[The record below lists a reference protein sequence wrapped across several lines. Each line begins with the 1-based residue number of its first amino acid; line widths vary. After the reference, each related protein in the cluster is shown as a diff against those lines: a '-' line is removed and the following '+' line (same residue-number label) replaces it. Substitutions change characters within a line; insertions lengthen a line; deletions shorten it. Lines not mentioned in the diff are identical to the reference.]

1 MPNYVYIKI
10 RRDTALNW
18 SSNNPTLKLGEIGYD
33 MTNKRLKV
41 GDGTTSWNSLSFIM
55 PEIIND
61 LTSGGSDKALSA
73 EQGKTLKEK
82 ISDLEDSVSEIIE
95 TGGVPVVNNLT
106 STSTTSAL
114 SANMGRQLKSEID
127 AVTASGGT
135 PVDDNLTSTSTTHAL
150 SANQGRVL
158 NGKIASVESKVDNVG
173 IFGMGYSIDEFNNY
187 SKPTKITFEDGV
199 TATLSWTAG
208 TQLRKIT
215 ASTGEVMTIDYD
227 DDGRIIG
234 RSVTRG

>member
-1 MPNYVYIKI
+1 MP
-10 RRDTALNW
+10 
-18 SSNNPTLKLGEIGYD
+18 
-33 MTNKRLKV
+33 
-41 GDGTTSWNSLSFIM
+41 
-55 PEIIND
+55 IID
-61 LTSGGSDKALSA
+61 
-73 EQGKTLKEK
+73 
-82 ISDLEDSVSEIIE
+82 
-95 TGGVPVVNNLT
+95 NLT
-106 STSTTSAL
+106 GTSTTSEL